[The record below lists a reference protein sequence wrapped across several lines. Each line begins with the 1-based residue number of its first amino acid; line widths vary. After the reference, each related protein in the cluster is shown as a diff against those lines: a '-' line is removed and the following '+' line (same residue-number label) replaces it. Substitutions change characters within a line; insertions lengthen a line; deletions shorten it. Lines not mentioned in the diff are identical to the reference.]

1 MIFTDTTT
9 AAVEWALSAES
20 ARQRV
25 TANNIANVNT
35 PGFKSSRLSFENS
48 LAEALED
55 GRPLDAKTTLARANN
70 FASQDGNDVLLE
82 EETQILMQSGVHYD
96 SLVQAFNYKINALRR
111 AIGG

>member
-9 AAVEWALSAES
+9 AAVEWALSAET

-35 PGFKSSRLSFENS
+35 PGFKSSRLDFENS

-55 GRPLDAKTTLARANN
+55 GRPLDAQLSLSRANT
-70 FASQDGNDVLLE
+70 FASQDGNDVALE
-82 EETQILMQSGVHYD
+82 EEMKILTESGIHYD
-96 SLVQAFNYKINALRR
+96 ALVQAFNFKMTALRR